1 MRLLRFG
8 LLAVAALLPLVSG
21 CSRFEGMATRYRAE
35 RMVWEAQREETRLRI
50 GKAAPDSATM
60 LKIRSE
66 YQKLRLTFHPPFIEG
81 SGKDVERLRRDI
93 ARQVGGAELTA
104 SRSALFA
111 RRPDLALES
120 ARWVA
125 SIAQADIGLQ
135 READLAT
142 VMALRGLRR
151 NDEAIAAMRA
161 MLDRYPPVASPTP
174 EREDQILSIPDAI
187 IDLRAEMG
195 DSASVGKDRAYAV
208 AYYRRILASRPPA
221 ILESQVRAR
230 LSRTLLEMGDANA
243 ALAEVRTLRKVVSGS
258 PALKSLEPELLY
270 TEARIRGMQKSYKEA
285 LALYDGV
292 VKTYPTSPFAARALL
307 DAAVIAERMNDNA
320 GAIAR
325 YRAILDHPKL
335 DPGIAP
341 VAAYRMAMVKDQMG
355 KWEEANQ
362 ILENIPMQYPKSRA
376 GVEAP
381 IAIVE
386 HYYRTRQP
394 DAAKAALRKAID
406 TYRSMIAHDSGSVY
420 ATAYRWN
427 ILRAYTSLKLWNDA
441 LATVDQMAE
450 LDRGA
455 PITVEALFQG
465 AQIARANGDK
475 SRSDVYLQKIV
486 MEYPG
491 SPRAA
496 PVREFLKQSART
508 AAGRQER

>member
-125 SIAQADIGLQ
+125 SIAQADTGLQ

-174 EREDQILSIPDAI
+174 EREDQILSIPTRSSTFAPRWGTP
-187 IDLRAEMG
+187 RAWE
-195 DSASVGKDRAYAV
+195 
-208 AYYRRILASRPPA
+208 
-221 ILESQVRAR
+221 
-230 LSRTLLEMGDANA
+230 RTG
-243 ALAEVRTLRKVVSGS
+243 
-258 PALKSLEPELLY
+258 
-270 TEARIRGMQKSYKEA
+270 
-285 LALYDGV
+285 
-292 VKTYPTSPFAARALL
+292 
-307 DAAVIAERMNDNA
+307 
-320 GAIAR
+320 
-325 YRAILDHPKL
+325 
-335 DPGIAP
+335 
-341 VAAYRMAMVKDQMG
+341 
-355 KWEEANQ
+355 
-362 ILENIPMQYPKSRA
+362 
-376 GVEAP
+376 
-381 IAIVE
+381 
-386 HYYRTRQP
+386 RTR
-394 DAAKAALRKAID
+394 
-406 TYRSMIAHDSGSVY
+406 
-420 ATAYRWN
+420 
-427 ILRAYTSLKLWNDA
+427 SL
-441 LATVDQMAE
+441 TT
-450 LDRGA
+450 GG
-455 PITVEALFQG
+455 F
-465 AQIARANGDK
+465 
-475 SRSDVYLQKIV
+475 S
-486 MEYPG
+486 
-491 SPRAA
+491 RAA
-496 PVREFLKQSART
+496 PRRSSSRRCAP
-508 AAGRQER
+508 G